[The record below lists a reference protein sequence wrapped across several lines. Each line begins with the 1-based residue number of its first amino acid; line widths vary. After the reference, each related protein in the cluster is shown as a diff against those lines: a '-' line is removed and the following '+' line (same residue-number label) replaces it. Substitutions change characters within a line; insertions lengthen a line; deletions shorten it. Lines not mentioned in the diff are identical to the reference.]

1 MTDKKTL
8 RRVLAYIRGSLGKI
22 ILTLILALG
31 IVGMT
36 LYVPILIG
44 DAIDLCVEG
53 GGIDFAAILSLL
65 VRAGVLIALTALLQW
80 IMGVLNSNIT
90 YNVVHDIRRDAIRKI
105 QTLPLSYI
113 DAHPAGETV
122 NRVISDVDTFSD
134 GLLMGFTQ
142 FFTGVITIL
151 GTLAFMI
158 VLDWRIA
165 LLVVVLTPLSLF
177 VAKFIA
183 EHTHAMFIEQST
195 TKAEQTALIDEIV
208 TNQKISIAFS
218 HGDANME
225 KFDEVNDRLAKCS
238 VRALFYSALVNP
250 STRVVTNLVY
260 GGTALLGGLFCI
272 GAGAT
277 MTVGSLAV
285 FLRYANQYTK
295 PFNEISGVITEL
307 QNAFACASRVFEL
320 LDAERDAAPKTGAV
334 DMGTAEGSIDFEDVS
349 FSYVPERKLIE
360 HFNFCAKPGQRVA
373 IVGPDRLRQNDADQ
387 SADAFLRCRRA
398 AKSSW
403 TASPRPKS
411 PAQSL
416 RRNFGMVLQETW
428 LRERHDP

>member
-183 EHTHAMFIEQST
+183 EHTHAMFI
-195 TKAEQTALIDEIV
+195 
-208 TNQKISIAFS
+208 
-218 HGDANME
+218 
-225 KFDEVNDRLAKCS
+225 
-238 VRALFYSALVNP
+238 
-250 STRVVTNLVY
+250 
-260 GGTALLGGLFCI
+260 
-272 GAGAT
+272 
-277 MTVGSLAV
+277 
-285 FLRYANQYTK
+285 
-295 PFNEISGVITEL
+295 
-307 QNAFACASRVFEL
+307 
-320 LDAERDAAPKTGAV
+320 
-334 DMGTAEGSIDFEDVS
+334 
-349 FSYVPERKLIE
+349 
-360 HFNFCAKPGQRVA
+360 
-373 IVGPDRLRQNDADQ
+373 
-387 SADAFLRCRRA
+387 
-398 AKSSW
+398 
-403 TASPRPKS
+403 
-411 PAQSL
+411 
-416 RRNFGMVLQETW
+416 
-428 LRERHDP
+428 